1 MDGLYGAIVIKP
13 SEETE
18 TPFHL
23 ISADRATQ
31 QAMRR
36 AEADTQPLLIADYT
50 QLPFEAF
57 DKAQNDAN
65 VEVLCMDA
73 IVVNGGVS
81 PLSSSHE
88 SSFAYSCH
96 RARSIVS
103 LGTCWTN
110 LQTTLSG
117 FL

>member
-23 ISADRATQ
+23 ISADRGAQ

-36 AEADTQPLLIADYT
+36 AESDVQPLLIADYT
-50 QLPFEAF
+50 QLPFEDF
-57 DKAQNDAN
+57 DQAQNDAN
-65 VEVLCMDA
+65 VEILCMDA

-81 PLSSSHE
+81 ALSI
-88 SSFAYSCH
+88 F
-96 RARSIVS
+96 
-103 LGTCWTN
+103 LG
-110 LQTTLSG
+110 
-117 FL
+117 